1 VSLEVQEIGSP
12 EGKGSISSKERRA
25 QLQAKLAELE
35 ASLVV
40 SPEKLT
46 EFVNRWKGGFRNY
59 SLHNFALI
67 LWQKPESTIC
77 AGFHQWRAHKR
88 WVRKG
93 ERAIWVLAPGFARKI
108 KRDEEIGDDVE
119 TEERVIQFFF
129 PVPVFDVSQTDGA
142 ELAIGN
148 TAVHGNGSLL
158 LDEVKKAFPE
168 FEWRESNG
176 IEDGSTDGKSIK
188 VSERANKAQMV
199 CAGLH
204 EVGHCLCGHLD
215 GRKDTARDIQ
225 ELEAEAVSFLV
236 SSFFGFEDEGA
247 KLYLVNWHGDKAKLA
262 KSGSKVLSVAERIIK
277 RLRPDDKPKSRQAE
291 ESASQLSLGA

>member
-1 VSLEVQEIGSP
+1 VSLEVQGIGSR

-25 QLQAKLAELE
+25 QLQGKLAELE

-40 SPEKLT
+40 SPDKLA
-46 EFVNRWKGGFRNY
+46 EFVKRWRGGFRNY
-59 SLHNFALI
+59 SFPNFLLI
-67 LWQKPESTIC
+67 LCQKPGATIC
-77 AGFHQWRAHKR
+77 AGFHQWRNHRR
-88 WVRKG
+88 WVKKG
-93 ERAIWVLAPGFARKI
+93 ERAIWILAPGFARKI

-142 ELAIGN
+142 DLAIGN
-148 TAVHGNGSLL
+148 TAVHGNGSLS

-204 EVGHCLCGHLD
+204 ELGHCLCGHLD

-236 SSFFGFEDEGA
+236 SSFFGFEDESAGF
-247 KLYLVNWHGDKAKLA
+247 YISHWHGDREKLA

-291 ESASQLSLGA
+291 ESTSQLSLGV

>member
-1 VSLEVQEIGSP
+1 VSLEVQGIGSP
-12 EGKGSISSKERRA
+12 EGNGSISSKERRA
-25 QLQAKLAELE
+25 QLQGKLAELE

-40 SPEKLT
+40 SPDKLT

-67 LWQKPESTIC
+67 LWQKPEATIC
-77 AGFHQWRAHKR
+77 AGFHQWRNHRR
-88 WVRKG
+88 WVKKG
-93 ERAIWVLAPGFARKI
+93 EQAIWILAPGFARKI

-148 TAVHGNGSLL
+148 TAVHGNGVLS

-176 IEDGSTDGKSIK
+176 IADGSTDGKKIN
-188 VSERANKAQMV
+188 VSERENKAQMI

-204 EVGHCLCGHLD
+204 EVGHCLCGHFD
-215 GRKDTARDIQ
+215 RRKDTVRDIR

-277 RLRPDDKPKSRQAE
+277 RLRPDEKNKVSENE
-291 ESASQLSLGA
+291 ENEAQLSLGA